1 MMYLLKFVLPK
12 TVIRKA
18 LGLSLT
24 SYGAA
29 LMLFGWEVLMILV
42 GMLCAGLCII
52 IILIGD
58 EFYLI
63 LSSLASIFGAEA
75 LLSGFMAT
83 VSTGQFKTAS
93 ELTWTQWLIQ
103 GSWTLFDPR
112 NWIIWSFYSIS
123 SIAYYTAIFY
133 QNFFSWVYN
142 VFFASFGVIG
152 GWFIL
157 KAWWLWQSISLQA
170 FDIIQSFS
178 ITGGLGQFAVY
189 LGTGMFTVIYST
201 FGDIASITDIP
212 SFGLAIWSFGR
223 ALTYEIF
230 SIGASPLI
238 GLHALSTGVAYSLTA
253 LSTGIIAVWNI
264 AISDVVGIL
273 PAAANYAFDI
283 NAANQFFTNTYL
295 VLPNITSVGLNLVV
309 DFINNQLR

>member
-112 NWIIWSFYSIS
+112 NWIIWSFL
-123 SIAYYTAIFY
+123 FY
-133 QNFFSWVYN
+133 
-142 VFFASFGVIG
+142 
-152 GWFIL
+152 
-157 KAWWLWQSISLQA
+157 
-170 FDIIQSFS
+170 
-178 ITGGLGQFAVY
+178 
-189 LGTGMFTVIYST
+189 
-201 FGDIASITDIP
+201 
-212 SFGLAIWSFGR
+212 
-223 ALTYEIF
+223 
-230 SIGASPLI
+230 
-238 GLHALSTGVAYSLTA
+238 
-253 LSTGIIAVWNI
+253 
-264 AISDVVGIL
+264 
-273 PAAANYAFDI
+273 
-283 NAANQFFTNTYL
+283 
-295 VLPNITSVGLNLVV
+295 
-309 DFINNQLR
+309 